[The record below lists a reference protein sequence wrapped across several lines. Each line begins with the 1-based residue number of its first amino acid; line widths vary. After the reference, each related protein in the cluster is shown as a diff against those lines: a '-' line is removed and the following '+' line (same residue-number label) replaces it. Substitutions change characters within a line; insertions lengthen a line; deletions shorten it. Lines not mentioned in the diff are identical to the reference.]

1 MFNQSRQ
8 DQAPFRQAGLVGLN
22 QYMNMLG
29 LGGTQPA
36 YGTQGNGGGSVGTY
50 MGGAPSQSLV
60 TVQNGVP
67 TMNADLYNSDPA
79 YARAWDQVVM
89 EHQNQFG
96 KPYQAD
102 SSSTAINARLQQ
114 LYQPPAPSNG
124 VGNVGYET
132 ATPAH
137 LPGTAGQ
144 VLGGGPSGNSQQDAF
159 AAFRAAPG
167 YQFGLDEG
175 AKTVQ
180 ASAAAR
186 GGLNSGA
193 TLKALTKFG
202 NDYADQQGFTPYMN
216 RLAALS
222 GMAQTST
229 NQTNALGQNYANQV
243 GNNLQNAGQ
252 ARAQGIY
259 GSANAWSNFGQ
270 QASSALGNA
279 AGQGAFKNMFGP
291 GTIGS
296 GI

>member
-22 QYMNMLG
+22 QYMNLLG

-36 YGTQGNGGGSVGTY
+36 YGTPGNGGGPVGSY
-50 MGGAPSQSLV
+50 LGGTPSQSLV
-60 TVQNGVP
+60 TLQNGVP
-67 TMNADLYNSDPA
+67 SMNTELYQSDPA

-96 KPYQAD
+96 KPYQSD

-114 LYQPPAPSNG
+114 LYTPPAQG
-124 VGNVGYET
+124 VGNVGYEH
-132 ATPAH
+132 ATP
-137 LPGTAGQ
+137 LGGTAGQ
-144 VLGGGPSGNSQQDAF
+144 ALGGGNSQQDAF
-159 AAFRAAPG
+159 AMFRNTPG

-202 NDYADQQGFTPYMN
+202 NNYADQQGFTPYMN

-259 GSANAWSNFGQ
+259 GSANAWSNFTQ
-270 QASSALGNA
+270 QASDSLRNY
-279 AGQGAFKNMFGP
+279 AGQGGFSGFGP
-291 GTIGS
+291 STIGS